1 MNLIFHKKLN
11 KFITKIY
18 ITKELVEHLEYIL
31 KKLKKDQLLVNGMN
45 NEFTQEK
52 MDFVE
57 DVLFQTRI
65 YPNPK
70 IVGGHKT
77 LAKVSQETEGLR
89 DHFWAW

>member
-52 MDFVE
+52 KWTSLKMSCF
-57 DVLFQTRI
+57 R
-65 YPNPK
+65 
-70 IVGGHKT
+70 
-77 LAKVSQETEGLR
+77 QESIPTQKL
-89 DHFWAW
+89 

>member
-70 IVGGHKT
+70 IVNCW
-77 LAKVSQETEGLR
+77 R
-89 DHFWAW
+89 P